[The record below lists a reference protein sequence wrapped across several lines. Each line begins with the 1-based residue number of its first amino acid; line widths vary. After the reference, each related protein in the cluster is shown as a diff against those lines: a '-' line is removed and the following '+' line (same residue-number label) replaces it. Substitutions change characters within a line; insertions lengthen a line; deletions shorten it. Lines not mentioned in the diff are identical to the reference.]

1 MKKIIINADD
11 FGYSKSNNLA
21 IQKGAQTGVI
31 TSTSLMANMDGF
43 EHAVNDV
50 LPSLPADVGVH
61 LNIIEGKS
69 LTNQSMLCDKNGNFN
84 NSYGALILKSL
95 DNEFLKQVETEFRAQ
110 IEKILQYTK
119 VSHIDSHVHTHAIPA
134 IFNKTTELAKEYDIP
149 FVRTQSEKPYKVK
162 EKPADKRFFVN
173 TIKNAL
179 LNTFSF
185 INKRKDINTNDNFIG
200 VLYTGNMDENS
211 IIEGLKKIQD
221 DSITEVIF
229 HPNLD
234 EEKKDNYREFLITQ
248 NESLKQEIKDLGFE
262 LTNFSICTE
271 TLSECDDIADTAIV
285 VQ

>member
-11 FGYSKSNNLA
+11 FGYSRTNNLA
-21 IQKGAQTGVI
+21 IQKGTQSGVI

-43 EHAVNDV
+43 EHAVEEV
-50 LPSLPADVGVH
+50 LPTLQADVGVH

-95 DNEFLKQVETEFRAQ
+95 DSEFLKQVETEFRAQ
-110 IEKILQYTK
+110 IEKILAYTK

-134 IFNKTTELAKEYDIP
+134 IFEKTTELAKEYEIP
-149 FVRTQSEKPYKVK
+149 YVRTQGEKPYKVK
-162 EKPADKRFFVN
+162 EKPVDKRFCIN

-185 INKRKDINTNDNFIG
+185 INKKGDIKTNDNFIG
-200 VLYTGNMDENS
+200 VLYTGNMDENA
-211 IIEGLKKIQD
+211 ILEGLKKVQS
-221 DSITEVIF
+221 DSVTEVIF

-234 EEKKDNYREFLITQ
+234 EDKKDNYREFLITQ
-248 NESLKQEIKDLGFE
+248 NPNLKQEIEDLGFE
-262 LTNFSICTE
+262 LTSFS
-271 TLSECDDIADTAIV
+271 SCDQDLE
-285 VQ
+285 QN

>member
-11 FGYSKSNNLA
+11 FGYSRANNLA
-21 IQKGAQTGVI
+21 IQRGTQSGVI

-43 EHAVNDV
+43 EHAVEEV
-50 LPSLPADVGVH
+50 LPTLQADVGVH

-95 DNEFLKQVETEFRAQ
+95 NGEFLKQVETEFRAQ
-110 IEKILQYTK
+110 IEKVLAYTK

-134 IFNKTTELAKEYDIP
+134 IFEKTTELAKEYEIP
-149 FVRTQSEKPYKVK
+149 YIRTQGEKPYKVK
-162 EKPADKRFFVN
+162 EKPVDKRFCIN

-185 INKRKDINTNDNFIG
+185 INKKGDIKTNDNFIG
-200 VLYTGNMDENS
+200 VLYTGNMDENA
-211 IIEGLKKIQD
+211 ILEGLKKIQS
-221 DSITEVIF
+221 DSVTEVIF

-234 EEKKDNYREFLITQ
+234 EDKKDNYREFLITQ
-248 NESLKQEIKDLGFE
+248 NPNLKQEIEDLGFE
-262 LTNFSICTE
+262 LTSFS
-271 TLSECDDIADTAIV
+271 SCDQDLE
-285 VQ
+285 QN

>member
-11 FGYSKSNNLA
+11 FGYSKSNNQA
-21 IQKGAQTGVI
+21 IQKGAQTGII
-31 TSTSLMANMDGF
+31 TSTSLMANMEGF

-95 DNEFLKQVETEFRAQ
+95 DSEFLKQVETEFRAQ

-149 FVRTQSEKPYKVK
+149 FVRTQGEKPYKVK

-200 VLYTGNMDENS
+200 VLYTGNMDESS

-271 TLSECDDIADTAIV
+271 ALSECDDIADTAIV

>member
-11 FGYSKSNNLA
+11 FGYSRTNNLA
-21 IQKGAQTGVI
+21 IQKGTQSGVI

-43 EHAVNDV
+43 KHAVEEV
-50 LPSLPADVGVH
+50 LPTLQADVGVH

-95 DNEFLKQVETEFRAQ
+95 DSEFLKQVETEFRAQ
-110 IEKILQYTK
+110 IEKILTYTK

-134 IFNKTTELAKEYDIP
+134 IFEKTTELAKEYEIP
-149 FVRTQSEKPYKVK
+149 YIRTQGEKPYKVK
-162 EKPADKRFFVN
+162 EKPVDKRFCIN

-185 INKRKDINTNDNFIG
+185 INKKGDIKTNDNFIG
-200 VLYTGNMDENS
+200 VLYTGNMDENA
-211 IIEGLKKIQD
+211 ILEGLKKVQS
-221 DSITEVIF
+221 DSVTEVIF

-234 EEKKDNYREFLITQ
+234 EDKKDNYREFLITQ
-248 NESLKQEIKDLGFE
+248 NPNFKQEIEDLGFE
-262 LTNFSICTE
+262 LTSFS
-271 TLSECDDIADTAIV
+271 SCDQDLE
-285 VQ
+285 QN